1 MKDAGRRSRPVRKNS
16 PRRRRSAARKRARP
30 ALLWDA
36 AAFRITMENSVLRN
50 IAITVCGLIALFSPL
65 FLWIAWD
72 QAVFWIVLAVGCG
85 AVVAAFLLVRMSPE
99 ERL

>member
-1 MKDAGRRSRPVRKNS
+1 M
-16 PRRRRSAARKRARP
+16 
-30 ALLWDA
+30 
-36 AAFRITMENSVLRN
+36 LRN